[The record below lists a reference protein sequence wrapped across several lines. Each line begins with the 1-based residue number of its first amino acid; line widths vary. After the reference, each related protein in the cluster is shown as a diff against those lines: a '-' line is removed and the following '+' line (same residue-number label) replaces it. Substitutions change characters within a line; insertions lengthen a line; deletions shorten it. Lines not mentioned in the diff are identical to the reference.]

1 MNIWITVGLFILG
14 IILTIKGGD
23 LFVDAS
29 SWIAEV
35 SGIPKF
41 VIGATIVSLATTMPE
56 MLVSIFA
63 AAAGKVDMAIGNAVG
78 SVTANCGL
86 ILAIALIF
94 MPIVFDRKKNWPK
107 AALLI
112 AAMTLLWVCSLSGS
126 LGWVGI
132 VLLIVV
138 VVLYII
144 ESLHSARQE
153 ESRSEKVS
161 ATGKEKAMNAVKF
174 LVGAA
179 AIVGGSQL
187 LVNSGSDLAKWLG
200 VPERVIAVT
209 LVAVGTSLPEL
220 VTTLTAISKKQASL
234 SVGNIIGANIIDLSL
249 ILPLCALVSG
259 GSLPVAAQSLAVDF
273 PACMLLL
280 LIGLVPLLFRQK
292 GAKLQG
298 IIMLAIYAGY
308 LVIVL

>member
-14 IILTIKGGD
+14 IVMTVKGGD
-23 LFVDAS
+23 LFVDAA

-63 AAAGKVDMAIGNAVG
+63 AAEGKVDMAIGNAVG
-78 SVTANCGL
+78 SVTVNCGL
-86 ILAIALIF
+86 IMAIALIF
-94 MPIVFDRKKNWPK
+94 MPIVFDRKKNWKK
-107 AALLI
+107 AALLV
-112 AAMTLLWVCSLSGS
+112 AAMAFLWVSSLSGTF
-126 LGWVGI
+126 GWVGT

-138 VVLYII
+138 AVLYIV
-144 ESLHSARQE
+144 ESLHSARQDE
-153 ESRSEKVS
+153 GRGEKQSATTKEKVMS
-161 ATGKEKAMNAVKF
+161 GMKF
-174 LVGAA
+174 LIGAA
-179 AIVGGSQL
+179 AIVAGSQL
-187 LVNSGSDLAKWLG
+187 LVNSGSDLALFFG

-220 VTTLTAISKKQASL
+220 VTTLTAIAKKQASL

-259 GSLPVAAQSLAVDF
+259 GHLPVSAQSIAVDF
-273 PACMLLL
+273 PACMLVLL
-280 LIGLVPLLFRQK
+280 LGLVPLLLRQK
-292 GAKLQG
+292 GSKVQG
-298 IIMLAIYAGY
+298 IAMLAIYAGY
-308 LVIVL
+308 LVMVI

>member
-23 LFVDAS
+23 LFVAAS

-126 LGWVGI
+126 LGWAGI

-161 ATGKEKAMNAVKF
+161 ATGKEKAMNVVKF

-200 VPERVIAVT
+200 VPERVIDCGNAGGGGYVP
-209 LVAVGTSLPEL
+209 AGAGNNADSDQQE
-220 VTTLTAISKKQASL
+220 ASQL
-234 SVGNIIGANIIDLSL
+234 ERGQHHW
-249 ILPLCALVSG
+249 CEHH
-259 GSLPVAAQSLAVDF
+259 
-273 PACMLLL
+273 
-280 LIGLVPLLFRQK
+280 
-292 GAKLQG
+292 
-298 IIMLAIYAGY
+298 
-308 LVIVL
+308 